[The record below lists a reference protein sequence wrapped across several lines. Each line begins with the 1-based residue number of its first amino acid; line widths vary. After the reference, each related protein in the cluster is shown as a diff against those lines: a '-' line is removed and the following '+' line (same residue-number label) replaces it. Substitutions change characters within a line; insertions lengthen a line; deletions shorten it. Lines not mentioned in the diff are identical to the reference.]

1 MNIIIAPETQIDG
14 YKVDHRR
21 QYPKNTQLIASN
33 LTARGTR
40 RTGTDK
46 VVFFGL
52 QYFLKEYLINQW
64 NQNFFQQPLDKI
76 LARFQRRI
84 NNYLGPNQ
92 VGVSHIAALHNL
104 GYLPISIRALP
115 EGSAHKLRIPSLLIY
130 NTQPDFF
137 WLTNYL
143 ETILSTTVWG
153 PCTSATTAF
162 EYKKL
167 LTRFALETV
176 GDAGFVQWQ
185 GHDFSFRGMY
195 GMEAALMSGG
205 AHLTSF
211 TGTDTI
217 PAIDWLEGYYNA
229 NSDKELIGGSVA
241 ATEHSVAC
249 STILNFVEKVRVETD
264 GTVVEDELMNL
275 ADVEYVKHLITEI
288 YPEGIVSIVA
298 DSFDYWNTITNTAR
312 ILKDVIM
319 GRNGKVVFRPDTGDP
334 VKVVVGDIIESLDK
348 VSYATDLAKAAVW
361 AAEGAVD
368 EVREETAHGECGD
381 GEPTTFFTYRD
392 KAYRLVTEIDW
403 NRHDKQYY
411 YVDGH
416 RVKSVTEVTLTP
428 EQKGS
433 IQCLWDI
440 FGGTTTAKG
449 CKLLDQHVGLIY
461 GDSIALERCG
471 NICAGLAAKGFA
483 STNVVY
489 GIGSYTYQHV
499 TRDTD
504 QYAVKATF
512 AVVDGKDIN
521 IYKKPK
527 TGDGMKNSARGLVA
541 VFKDDK
547 GEFYL
552 KDNATWA
559 EVDSCEL
566 KEVFRDGKLL
576 IDQTL
581 AEIRARVDQ
590 NVRKALAT

>member
-1 MNIIIAPETQIDG
+1 MNIVIAPETQIDG

-21 QYPKNTQLIASN
+21 QYPDKTQLIASN

-64 NQNFFQQPLDKI
+64 NQNFFQQPLDKV
-76 LARFQRRI
+76 LARFSRHI

-334 VKVVVGDIIESLDK
+334 VKVVCGYKSLEVSGDWTGSNIDIEDNDIEVVK
-348 VSYATDLAKAAVW
+348 ENGSYFLV
-361 AAEGAVD
+361 
-368 EVREETAHGECGD
+368 ETNYPYPDSGPEYSR
-381 GEPTTFFTYRD
+381 GEPITD
-392 KAYRLVTEIDW
+392 A
-403 NRHDKQYY
+403 
-411 YVDGH
+411 
-416 RVKSVTEVTLTP
+416 EV
-428 EQKGS
+428 KGS
-433 IQCLWDI
+433 IECLWDI

-449 CKLLDQHVGLIY
+449 YKLLDQHVGLIY
-461 GDSIALERCG
+461 GDSITLDRANR
-471 NICAGLAAKGFA
+471 ISQGLKDKGFA
-483 STNVVY
+483 SINIVY
-489 GIGSYTYQHV
+489 GIGSFTYQYV

-541 VFKDDK
+541 VFKDEK

-552 KDNATWA
+552 KDNATWT
-559 EVDSCEL
+559 EVENCEL

-590 NVRKALAT
+590 NVQKSLAI